1 MQTTFD
7 DEILQ
12 EINANVDLLEYV
24 SQTIDMERRGNDYF
38 GKCPLHIDNTPS
50 FSITPAKNSYYCFSC
65 GKSGGIIGFLMDYEG
80 LKFEDAVYKAA
91 TLANMDMSTM
101 CRSQTMSFL
110 KRIRKMIAGNKKE
123 TYQHKILD
131 VSEIEKYSQEEVTE
145 WLDEGIQQDVMDLFG
160 VRIDNWNNR
169 IVYPV
174 YDVDGN
180 LINIKAR
187 TRYPNYKQMK
197 IPKYIN
203 YFQIGTMDYFQ
214 GLNVTL
220 PFIQE
225 KNEVIIFESVKSV
238 MKAYGWGYKNC
249 VSAEKHTLTDEQ
261 IKLLVKM
268 HVNIVFAYDTDI
280 NYWQHD
286 VKRDID
292 KLKRVT
298 NVYVIDDSNLLLGGS
313 ESKNAPVDKGKE
325 IWDELYLSRKKIV

>member
-24 SQTIDMERRGNDYF
+24 SQTIDMKRRGNDYF

-80 LKFEDAVYKAA
+80 MKFEDAVYKAA
-91 TLANMDMSTM
+91 ALANMDMSKM

-110 KRIRKMIAGNKKE
+110 KRLKKMVTGNKKE
-123 TYQHKILD
+123 KCQHKILD
-131 VSEIEKYSQEEVTE
+131 VSEIEKYSKEEVTE
-145 WLDEGIQQDVMDLFG
+145 WLDEGIQQEVLDLFG

-174 YDVDGN
+174 YDANNN

-220 PFIQE
+220 PYIQE
-225 KNEVIIFESVKSV
+225 KNEIIIFESVKSV
-238 MKAYGWGYKNC
+238 MKAFGWDYKNC

-268 HVNIVFAYDTDI
+268 HVNVVFAYDADI
-280 NYWQHD
+280 SYWQQD
-286 VKRDID
+286 VKKDID
-292 KLKRVT
+292 RLKRVT
-298 NVYVIDDSNLLLGGS
+298 NVYVVEDSNLLLGGS
-313 ESKNAPVDKGKE
+313 DTKNAPVDKGKE
-325 IWDELYLSRKKIV
+325 IWDELYLSKKKIV

>member
-7 DEILQ
+7 DEMLQ

-131 VSEIEKYSQEEVTE
+131 ISEIEKYSQEEVTE

-286 VKRDID
+286 VKKDID